1 MYILSAGFVF
11 AFDGMS
17 DNVLLEFG
25 PGDVF
30 GEFSTLDVVGGRLF
44 HVQCRS
50 VCDIYSI
57 SRSGLEEATSER
69 PMILDELKTKA
80 EEALHSLSKKLKL
93 TRRIQILE
101 AIRSRRN
108 TIHRESIVVASQE
121 LDDEKS
127 SKEKDIF
134 MSDNVS
140 SNPPQW
146 AIDLQK
152 SVNLLRKEMKS
163 LRARR
168 SNSTKEEEE
177 EEDEIDNPV
186 EI

>member
-1 MYILSAGFVF
+1 
-11 AFDGMS
+11 
-17 DNVLLEFG
+17 
-25 PGDVF
+25 
-30 GEFSTLDVVGGRLF
+30 
-44 HVQCRS
+44 
-50 VCDIYSI
+50 
-57 SRSGLEEATSER
+57 
-69 PMILDELKTKA
+69 MILDELKTKA

-177 EEDEIDNPV
+177 DEIDNPV